1 MSEQIS
7 YGSYN
12 FPTPTP
18 FIAQGEEPVYIGG
31 KVDHFVNSIDVVGN
45 LTGENL
51 SGLHLQ
57 KMKMISGLLP
67 TFETLT
73 ISHGSADKTFTK
85 SKPQNISFD
94 SSDLT
99 TVLPYSVSFISFKT
113 GTFAKFFGI
122 QNPVDNWTFNEE
134 DGRVITATH
143 NVSAEGV
150 KVTNKA
156 ALDNARICNRQSY
169 RIC

>member
-18 FIAQGEEPVYIGG
+18 FVAEGVEPVYVEG
-31 KVDHFVNSIDVVGN
+31 KVDHFVNSIDIVGN

-51 SGLHLQ
+51 SGLHLE

-73 ISHGSADKTFTK
+73 ITHSSSNKTFPK

-99 TVLPYSVSFISFKT
+99 TVLPYSVSFISFKS
-113 GTFAKFFGI
+113 GTFSKFFGI
-122 QNPVDNWTFNEE
+122 QKWCMLQPT
-134 DGRVITATH
+134 
-143 NVSAEGV
+143 
-150 KVTNKA
+150 
-156 ALDNARICNRQSY
+156 
-169 RIC
+169 